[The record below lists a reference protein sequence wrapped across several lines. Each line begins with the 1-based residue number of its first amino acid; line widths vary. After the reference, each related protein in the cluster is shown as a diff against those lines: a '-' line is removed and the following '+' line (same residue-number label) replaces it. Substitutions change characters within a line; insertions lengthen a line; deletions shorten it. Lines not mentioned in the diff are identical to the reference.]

1 MAALTP
7 LLTPVSVITLTPSLL
22 AKACSQLSHRVKAEG
37 CCPSVLIG
45 IQQGGAEVA
54 KLMKEDFPDAAYC
67 EVRLSRP
74 DTPQKSQGWKH
85 RLLYYMPIWLCNYL
99 RAVESRVNEWQ
110 SKGKEPV
117 RLGEIRLPDD
127 IASILNPSTPSN
139 SSNSLTPSNLS
150 NSSNPSNPSTPPV
163 VLLIDDAI
171 DTGATIYQARS
182 QLLEQFPN
190 ITLRVAVITVTTPHP
205 ICDADFCLYHNRT
218 LCRFPWSNDYR
229 PSQFP

>member
-1 MAALTP
+1 MQ
-7 LLTPVSVITLTPSLL
+7 VITLTPSLL

-127 IASILNPSTPSN
+127 IASILN
-139 SSNSLTPSNLS
+139 
-150 NSSNPSNPSTPPV
+150 SSNPSNPPL

-171 DTGATIYQARS
+171 DTGATIQQARR

>member
-1 MAALTP
+1 MQ
-7 LLTPVSVITLTPSLL
+7 VITLTPSLL

-139 SSNSLTPSNLS
+139 SSN
-150 NSSNPSNPSTPPV
+150 PPL

-171 DTGATIYQARS
+171 DTGATIQQARR
-182 QLLEQFPN
+182 QLLEQFPC

>member
-1 MAALTP
+1 MQ
-7 LLTPVSVITLTPSLL
+7 VITLTPSLL

-127 IASILNPSTPSN
+127 IASILNPS
-139 SSNSLTPSNLS
+139 
-150 NSSNPSNPSTPPV
+150 NPPL

-171 DTGATIYQARS
+171 DTGATIQQARR

>member
-127 IASILNPSTPSN
+127 IASILNPS
-139 SSNSLTPSNLS
+139 
-150 NSSNPSNPSTPPV
+150 NSSNPTPPPL

-171 DTGATIYQARS
+171 DTGATIQQARR